1 MARTRDFPAI
11 ATFGTAFRFA
21 LEAEA
26 AAAEL
31 AAAAEAHAPTQ
42 AWRTKLE
49 ELVCTHQDREAKLTV
64 IRQEVNEM
72 ILEPLSGIDGSAFLA
87 ALGAEP
93 AGRWPAAAEQV
104 IRAEE
109 EAAAFHE
116 EFVAKAEDV
125 LAASARAFKRAAKQE
140 REAAAQ
146 LREMLAG

>member
-1 MARTRDFPAI
+1 VAREFPPI
-11 ATFGTAFRFA
+11 ANFGSAFRFA
-21 LEAEA
+21 LEAEL

-31 AAAAEAHAPTQ
+31 AAAAESQAPDE
-42 AWRTKLE
+42 AWRTRFE

-72 ILEPLSGIDGSAFLA
+72 ILEPLAGIDGAAFTSVLA
-87 ALGAEP
+87 AEP
-93 AGRWPAAAEQV
+93 AQGWPAAAEQV
-104 IRAEE
+104 IAAEE

-140 REAAAQ
+140 REVAAQ
-146 LREMLAG
+146 LRQMLHG